1 MLRGNSK
8 SDVSVSPHVY
18 AEDMKSSEI
27 NWFRRHLTVRHGGV
41 YSRSSSAVYAG
52 VQAAGGGVGHV
63 RSEPGIT
70 GEGVQPFSVDH
81 RAMGQ
86 AVSA

>member
-27 NWFRRHLTVRHGGV
+27 NWFRRHLTVRQWIDIV
-41 YSRSSSAVYAG
+41 
-52 VQAAGGGVGHV
+52 
-63 RSEPGIT
+63 PNL
-70 GEGVQPFSVDH
+70 EGDCFYDF
-81 RAMGQ
+81 
-86 AVSA
+86 